1 MKDITN
7 QGVRIMTP
15 TELLMRSDL
24 SWKAKALALTISV
37 MGEHFDDPKQLNK
50 VEFLAEIGKERASSV
65 LTGLTELDHAGILT
79 RTTVRS
85 DKEGGPS
92 HVVGSTWKVDVK
104 MNHWD
109 GDKQEEG
116 EENN

>member
-1 MKDITN
+1 
-7 QGVRIMTP
+7 MTP
-15 TELLMRSDL
+15 AELLLRSDL
-24 SWKAKALALTISV
+24 SWKAKALALTIAIQE
-37 MGEHFDDPKQLNK
+37 EHFNDPKQLNK
-50 VEFLAEIGKERASSV
+50 VEFLAEMGKERASSV

-109 GDKQEEG
+109 GDKQEG
-116 EENN
+116 SVDN